1 MRHFQNLGIALQDLN
16 MTSASSP
23 RRIDVHHHVIPPVF
37 AKAME
42 RAGQTF
48 VAGAPLPSWS
58 VQRSL
63 DLMDLQ
69 GIQTALLSL
78 SAPGVYFGDEHAAI
92 DLARACN
99 DFCAQVVRE
108 QPDRFGFFAVLPMP
122 FTHHACR
129 EAIRALDELKADG
142 IVLLGSTE
150 GHFLGD
156 PRFDELMAVLNE
168 RQATVF
174 VHPNLHASSEELKLS
189 TPGFLVEFLCDTT
202 RAATNLV
209 LSGTMER
216 HPDIRWILAH
226 AGGFTPYV
234 AWRLSLANML
244 PQYFEQAPQGVLTY
258 LKRFWFDTALSPSP
272 YAMAALNEL
281 VGPSKILFGSDFPF
295 APEPVTGLQTRQ
307 FAELTCFDEAQK
319 TAILRTNALA
329 LFPRLAASGDL
340 IPASPQVMPMSW
352 RNRLKRMAIRPVIA
366 MADQA
371 RKR

>member
-1 MRHFQNLGIALQDLN
+1 MQDLN
-16 MTSASSP
+16 MTTASSP

-37 AKAME
+37 AQVME
-42 RAGQTF
+42 KAGQTL
-48 VAGAPLPSWS
+48 VAGAPLPDWS

-63 DLMDLQ
+63 DLMDVQ

-78 SAPGVYFGDEHAAI
+78 SAPGVYFGDEHAAV

-99 DFCAQVVRE
+99 DFCANVARQRPE
-108 QPDRFGFFAVLPMP
+108 RFGFFAVLPMP

-156 PRFDELMAVLNE
+156 PRFEELMAVLNE
-168 RQATVF
+168 RHATVF
-174 VHPNLHASSEELKLS
+174 VHPNLHATSEELKLS

-202 RAATNLV
+202 RAATNLI

-216 HPDIRWILAH
+216 YPAINWILAH
-226 AGGFTPYV
+226 AGGFTPYI

-307 FAELTCFDEAQK
+307 FAELTCFDAAQK
-319 TAILRTNALA
+319 SAILRTNALA
-329 LFPRLAASGDL
+329 LFPRLAASADL
-340 IPASPQVMPMSW
+340 IPDLPQVPAMSW
-352 RNRLKRMAIRPVIA
+352 RTRLKRMAIGPVIA